1 MANTTFILNLEM
13 AKFLSFGS
21 GHQRRGVPI
30 FFSVLKINLKH
41 FAFLF
46 AFLRLGMA
54 ALPMTPDPGA
64 GAERFH
70 V

>member
-41 FAFLF
+41 FAFL
-46 AFLRLGMA
+46 RLGMA